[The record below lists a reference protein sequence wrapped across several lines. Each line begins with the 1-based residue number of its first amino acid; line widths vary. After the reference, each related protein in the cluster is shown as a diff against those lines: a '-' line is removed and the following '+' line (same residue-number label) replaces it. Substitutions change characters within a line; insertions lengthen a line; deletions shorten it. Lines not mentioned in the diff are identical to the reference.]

1 MLLARRR
8 PYTARVF
15 TGLVQAV
22 GRIAATERPA
32 GSAGPLRLAID
43 PHPWLHQPALGDSIA
58 VSGVCLTLVAIEPR
72 DTRPL
77 WLFDAIPQTLA
88 LTTLGSLRPGDRV
101 NLEHA
106 LRAGDP
112 LGGHFVQGH
121 VDGVAHVAR
130 VQSGHDFRLSIAPPH
145 HLRPCIVPQG
155 SITLDGVSLT
165 IASVAPDAST
175 FDVAL
180 IPETLARTTLAD
192 RRPGDRVNIEADML
206 TKTVLSI
213 LQRAGATQ

>member
-1 MLLARRR
+1 M
-8 PYTARVF
+8 F

-22 GRIAATERPA
+22 GRVAAADRPS
-32 GSAGPLRLAID
+32 GPDGPLRLAID
-43 PHPWLHQPALGDSIA
+43 PHPWPHQPALGDSIA
-58 VSGVCLTLVAIEPR
+58 VSGVCLTLVAVEPR
-72 DTRPL
+72 DSRPL

-88 LTTLGSLRPGDRV
+88 LTTLASLRPGDRV
-101 NLEHA
+101 NLEPA

-121 VDGVAHVAR
+121 VDGVATVAR
-130 VQSGHDFRLSIAPPH
+130 AQHGHDWRLSITPPD

-165 IASVAPDAST
+165 IAAVAPDAST

-192 RRPGDRVNIEADML
+192 RRAGDRLNIEADML
-206 TKTVLSI
+206 TKTVLAI
-213 LQRAGATQ
+213 LQRTGAAR